1 MEAAH
6 DGESQRGRYPDGRKR
21 RWTRAQ
27 KSAAKRVRIEELLA
41 VARTWR
47 EPSNASQ
54 SDEARRGVP
63 TRNGVGKWI
72 EDLPWELWEVIFEQ
86 LNAIDCLQCVT
97 SSKKMM
103 TKYQEM
109 WSLAGLRRQ
118 ARDAVQEA
126 REEAYA
132 QQIEAAVDY

>member
-1 MEAAH
+1 MIMEAER
-6 DGESQRGRYPDGRKR
+6 DGESQRGSYSDGRKR

-27 KSAAKRVRIEELLA
+27 KSAAKRARIEELLA

-54 SDEARRGVP
+54 SDEARRGVS
-63 TRNGVGKWI
+63 TCNGVGKWI
-72 EDLPWELWEVIFEQ
+72 EDLLWELWEVIFGQ

-103 TKYQEM
+103 TKYQE
-109 WSLAGLRRQ
+109 
-118 ARDAVQEA
+118 V
-126 REEAYA
+126 
-132 QQIEAAVDY
+132 